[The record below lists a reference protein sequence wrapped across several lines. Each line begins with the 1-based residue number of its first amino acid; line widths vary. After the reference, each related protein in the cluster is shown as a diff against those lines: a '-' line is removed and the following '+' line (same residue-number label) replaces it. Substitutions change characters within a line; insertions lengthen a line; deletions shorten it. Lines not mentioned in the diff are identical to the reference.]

1 MEDLDYNY
9 QNQPNFTLGV
19 ADRTVAQLTDAENI
33 ADRERNNRLHTM
45 NCRDWT
51 DEEKKRVVE
60 IDREERMKGKNFMRR
75 IAQRWRQEYEKKQ
88 RTAQNLIDSAK
99 RFAKEGWGRVQ
110 EDPVNSETQERDT
123 QSRTVEWTTEMK
135 VRLVQIDD
143 EERKRGRGF
152 IKRVKER
159 WADEYPEHARAS
171 IQKLRDN
178 AARFRKEQTITNLIL
193 VRQRNEV
200 ENENRGNQRDD
211 QQEIISNE
219 VNQDESNIEH
229 ETTVEGPELIDE
241 ELEAIFDDQLT
252 NLKHVTMTDI
262 EPREKLRKLKMPA
275 ELQERANSTLR
286 KYLRGV
292 DTIPEITDKVYAMG
306 KAVEIKISLP
316 QKVSRGNRRQK
327 PSNGNR
333 RVRKMKREMKML
345 RRSIARAGNKLHR
358 RKQKRKATNKENKIL
373 KDLKHQM
380 EESETTSMNIR
391 RYKEKWVDQLRY
403 KRVKLEKMI
412 ERGNR
417 IKDNVNFEK
426 DQKTFFRP

>member
-1 MEDLDYNY
+1 M
-9 QNQPNFTLGV
+9 
-19 ADRTVAQLTDAENI
+19 AQLTDAEYI

-75 IAQRWRQEYEKKQ
+75 IKELWHQEYPEKQ
-88 RTAQNLIDSAK
+88 RTAQNLIDNAK

-110 EDPVNSETQERDT
+110 EDSLNSEAQERDT
-123 QSRTVEWTTEMK
+123 QSRNVEWTTEMK
-135 VRLVQIDD
+135 VRLVQIDE

-152 IKRVKER
+152 MKRVKER
-159 WADEYPEHARAS
+159 WVDGYPEHARAG
-171 IQKLRDN
+171 IQKLCDN
-178 AARFRKEQTITNLIL
+178 AARCRKEQTITNLIL

-219 VNQDESNIEH
+219 ISQDESKIEH
-229 ETTVEGPELIDE
+229 ETAVEGPKLIDE
-241 ELEAIFDDQLT
+241 ELEAIFNDQLT

-262 EPREKLRKLKMPA
+262 EHREKLRKLKMPA
-275 ELQERANSTLR
+275 ELQERADSTLG

-306 KAVEIKISLP
+306 KAVEIKIGLP
-316 QKVSRGNRRQK
+316 QKGSRGNRRPK
-327 PSNGNR
+327 PSNGKK

-345 RRSIARAGNKLHR
+345 RQSIARAGNELHR
-358 RKQKRKATNKENKIL
+358 RKQKRKATDKEKKIL

-380 EESETTSMNIR
+380 EESKTISMNIR

-403 KRVKLEKMI
+403 KKVKLERMI
-412 ERGNR
+412 KRGNR
-417 IKDNVNFEK
+417 IKDNANFEK
-426 DQKTFFRP
+426 D